1 LQIEDHFFKHKLTAD
16 QMTKRLTDQLMKYR
30 DSTNAAMMNM
40 LDSHDTARILTV
52 ANGDQDLALQALT
65 FEFVQKGSP
74 CIYYGT
80 EMGMTGGNDPDCR
93 KPMDW
98 SKEDG
103 PVWQRV
109 HELIKFRLDHDETF
123 GKGTIKLHVTENGL
137 IEVDRNGM
145 ESVKAYFNT
154 TDHDV
159 KIDCKD
165 SFSQDYQNGV
175 LAPKGFVIT
184 VD

>member
-1 LQIEDHFFKHKLTAD
+1 
-16 QMTKRLTDQLMKYR
+16 MTTRLTDQLMKYR
-30 DSTNAAMMNM
+30 DSTNEAMMNM

-52 ANGDQDLALQALT
+52 AKGDQDLALQALT
-65 FEFVQKGSP
+65 FEFMQKGSP

-80 EMGMTGGNDPDCR
+80 EMGMAGDNDPDCR

-109 HELIKFRLDHDETF
+109 HKLIKFRLAHDKTLSE
-123 GKGTIKLHVTENGL
+123 GKIKLSVTENRL
-137 IEVDRNGM
+137 IEVIREGK
-145 ESVKAYFNT
+145 ESIHAYFNT
-154 TDHDV
+154 TKNDV
-159 KIDCKD
+159 KLDGKAEL
-165 SFSQDYQNGV
+165 SQDFEKGI
-175 LAPKGFVIT
+175 LAPKGFVIM